1 MTSHAAVVARG
12 MGKCCV
18 AGAGDVRVNEEEN
31 YFEVKG
37 VRYPEGSVISID
49 GSTGYIY
56 DGAVPTVPAS
66 VSGDWLP
73 MTWADKNRALHIR
86 TNADT
91 EDAKV
96 AVGFGAEGIGLC
108 RTEHMFFEADRIKA
122 VREMILSDSEE
133 EEEKALAKILPY
145 QRQDF
150 VGIFKEMGERPVTI
164 RYLDP
169 PLHEFLPHTDEEMV
183 ELAKEMGVTLKVKD
197 TVQAMHEFNPMLGHR
212 GCRLPITYPE
222 IAEMQTRAVI
232 EAAIIV
238 NKEDQDCSE
247 IMIPLVG
254 EVKIELH

>member
-37 VRYPEGSVISID
+37 VRYRKEVLFPLTARPATFTMALFRLFRPAFPAIC
-49 GSTGYIY
+49 YPY
-56 DGAVPTVPAS
+56 DLGRQKP
-66 VSGDWLP
+66 L
-73 MTWADKNRALHIR
+73 ALYQN
-86 TNADT
+86 NADT
-91 EDAKV
+91 PKDAKV

-133 EEEKALAKILPY
+133 ERRKALAKILPY

-183 ELAKEMGVTLKVKD
+183 ELAKEMGPFKRLKIPFRLCMNSTLCWVIAD
-197 TVQAMHEFNPMLGHR
+197 A
-212 GCRLPITYPE
+212 GCRLPIRKLPKCKPE
-222 IAEMQTRAVI
+222 
-232 EAAIIV
+232 
-238 NKEDQDCSE
+238 
-247 IMIPLVG
+247 P
-254 EVKIELH
+254 